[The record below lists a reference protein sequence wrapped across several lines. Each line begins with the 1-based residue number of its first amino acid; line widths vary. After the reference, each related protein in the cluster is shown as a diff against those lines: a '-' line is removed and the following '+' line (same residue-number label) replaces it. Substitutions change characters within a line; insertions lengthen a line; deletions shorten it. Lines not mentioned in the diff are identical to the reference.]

1 MGRLARRARAEGSW
15 SPGLTVKRWPKTILL
30 VRIGDRILDCY
41 EDNIKHC
48 RDIYEHRVYIL
59 VPLKPKKRKVKR

>member
-1 MGRLARRARAEGSW
+1 M
-15 SPGLTVKRWPKTILL
+15 KRWPKTILL